1 MHVGSYEKRLSII
14 WKEFLL
20 YPAIIQLLHFIAHTD
35 RMTGTFIIS
44 PRGVQKKLLFH
55 VKFRLIVKLKT
66 RQDFYN
72 SGEKCLL
79 DMFTGHDEPAAMNV
93 YWSLANFTG
102 DQTGGPVGSFIP
114 D

>member
-44 PRGVQKKLLFH
+44 PRGVQKT
-55 VKFRLIVKLKT
+55 LIPCQIQTDSQTQDKT

-79 DMFTGHDEPAAMNV
+79 DMT
-93 YWSLANFTG
+93 
-102 DQTGGPVGSFIP
+102 DQQP
-114 D
+114 